1 MPKSS
6 EMDRTEG
13 YNKPEGETKT
23 SDSWPT
29 TSPNPNKMIT
39 KSQRKRAKANAK
51 VQDIKNVFANQEIVK
66 RLDILKGL
74 FTNPEFPQH
83 NDNSIEVSE
92 LKPDN
97 VSYCTIL

>member
-23 SDSWPT
+23 SDSQPI
-29 TSPNPNKMIT
+29 TSPNPNKMIIM
-39 KSQRKRAKANAK
+39 SQRKRAKANAK

-66 RLDILKGL
+66 REGILKGI
-74 FTNPEFPQH
+74 FYNPEFP
-83 NDNSIEVSE
+83 IESE
-92 LKPDN
+92 KPN
-97 VSYCTIL
+97 TKSKRMTR

>member
-23 SDSWPT
+23 SDSWPI
-29 TSPNPNKMIT
+29 TSPNPNKMII

-66 RLDILKGL
+66 REGILKGIFYNL
-74 FTNPEFPQH
+74 EFP
-83 NDNSIEVSE
+83 IESE
-92 LKPDN
+92 KPNTKLKRM
-97 VSYCTIL
+97 TR